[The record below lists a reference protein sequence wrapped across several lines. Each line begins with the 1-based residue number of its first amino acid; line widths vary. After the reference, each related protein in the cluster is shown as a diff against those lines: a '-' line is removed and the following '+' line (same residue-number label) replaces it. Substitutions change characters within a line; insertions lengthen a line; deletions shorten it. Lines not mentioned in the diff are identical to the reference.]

1 MIPPKT
7 ILAASDLSEKSV
19 VALRRAAQL
28 AREHNARLKL
38 LHVVEALPQEE
49 IPAPL
54 RVLVAA
60 SPLQQLTDTAR
71 ERLERQAERVVEG
84 EIAYDCRVET
94 GKDFVAIIRAARQMP
109 ADLIVIAAHGSH
121 SLRDLF
127 LGTTAEKIVRK
138 GEVPVLVVKNRS
150 VAPYRRVLVPTDFSD
165 AARQALTT
173 ALALAPE
180 AHLDLLH
187 VYELWGEGRLSLADS
202 SEETREKYHRLV
214 RDGAEA
220 AMTEWLRGIDFGSR
234 QIDRHFRYGHPGA
247 LIPQIAREL
256 ATDLV
261 AMGTAGR
268 SGLPY
273 ILLGSVAEHV
283 LREAPCDVLTVR
295 PTDFRFE
302 LP

>member
-7 ILAASDLSEKSV
+7 ILAASDLSENSA
-19 VALRRAAQL
+19 VALRRAAHLAGEHGAQL
-28 AREHNARLKL
+28 EL
-38 LHVVEALPQEE
+38 LYVVEALPQED

-60 SPLQQLTDTAR
+60 RSRQQLTDEAQK
-71 ERLERQAERVVEG
+71 RLQHQAERTVNG
-84 EIAYDCRVET
+84 GIPYHCRVET
-94 GKDFVAIIRAARQMP
+94 GKAFVTIIRAARQLP

-127 LGTTAEKIVRK
+127 LGTTTEKIVRK
-138 GEVPVLVVKNRS
+138 GEIPVLVVKNRS
-150 VAPYRRVLVPTDFSD
+150 VTPYRRLLVPTDFSN
-165 AARQALTT
+165 AARQSLIT

-187 VYELWGEGRLSLADS
+187 VYTLWGEGRLSLADT
-202 SEETREKYHRLV
+202 SEETREKYHQQARE
-214 RDGAEA
+214 GAEA
-220 AMTEWLRGIDFGSR
+220 TMAEWLHGIDLGARS
-234 QIDRHFRYGHPGA
+234 IARHFRHGHPGA
-247 LIPQIAREL
+247 LIPQMAREL
-256 ATDLV
+256 TTDLV

-273 ILLGSVAEHV
+273 ILLGSVAEHA

-295 PTDFRFE
+295 PAEFRFE

>member
-1 MIPPKT
+1 MKT
-7 ILAASDLSEKSV
+7 ILAASDLSENSAI
-19 VALRRAAQL
+19 ALRRAAHL
-28 AREHNARLKL
+28 AREHGARLEL

-49 IPAPL
+49 VPASL
-54 RVLVAA
+54 RVLLAA
-60 SPLQQLTDTAR
+60 SPLLQLTEEAQK
-71 ERLERQAERVVEG
+71 RLQSQAERTVDG
-84 EIAYDCRVET
+84 GIPYHCRIEP
-94 GKDFVAIIRAARQMP
+94 GKAFVTIIRAARQMP

-138 GEVPVLVVKNRS
+138 GEIPVLVVKNRS
-150 VAPYRRVLVPTDFSD
+150 GTPYRRLLVPTDYSD
-165 AARQALTT
+165 AARQALIT

-187 VYELWGEGRLSLADS
+187 VYTLWGEGRLSLADPG
-202 SEETREKYHRLV
+202 EETREKYHQQARE
-214 RDGAEA
+214 GAAA
-220 AMTEWLRGIDFGSR
+220 AMAEWLRGIDLGAR
-234 QIDRHFRYGHPGA
+234 PIERHFRHGHPGA
-247 LIPQIAREL
+247 LIPQTAREL
-256 ATDLV
+256 TADLV

-295 PTDFRFE
+295 PAGLHFE